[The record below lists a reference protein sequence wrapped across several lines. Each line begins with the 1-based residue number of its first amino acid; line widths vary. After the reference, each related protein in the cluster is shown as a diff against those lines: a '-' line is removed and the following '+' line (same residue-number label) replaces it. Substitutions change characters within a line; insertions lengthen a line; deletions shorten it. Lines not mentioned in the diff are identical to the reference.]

1 MVHSH
6 NFYELYQQTFQK
18 YTELYGKQVCV
29 FLQKGSF
36 YEFYGQQDPKT
47 LQHLNTGKA
56 IIDFLGVVLHTYPD
70 DGPNGTTGHYGGV
83 PTSHLDKWAGKLTQ
97 AGWTVV
103 VIDEIKNGAGVVSKR
118 EVTQVLSAGTHVAS
132 AETARA
138 FILAAL
144 WLKERAAA
152 SGQPLEFG
160 VAAADLT
167 TGQVYLYEGV
177 ATGTLHA
184 WHTDD
189 LRHFFQVHPPKELV
203 LQIPVAL
210 SDIQYDIEGLRR
222 TFHIPS
228 APIHIRVREQVQPQT
243 NALDLPTAREDYM
256 RQMFQPRTALPLR
269 TWLRLQTDGASLQ
282 ERALTSLLRFAE
294 DHAPKLASC
303 LQAPQVWH
311 PTQNLQIINNA
322 LTQLNLIGSTP
333 DQQCVEHLFATP
345 QTAMGKRSLT
355 MRLCS
360 PVANA
365 EAIRARQ
372 EEVSWILEAS
382 KAQQKEIEA
391 ALSLMYDIARLH
403 RTIVRGTIQAAD
415 VLQLFQSYRS
425 AEHLWSALKNSP
437 FTAVAAVT
445 ADIQEKIQHCLT
457 EFTALFDTEKAAKAQ
472 ETPDEVGFL
481 QTTVGPK
488 TAEAENRVAEIYRKA
503 SLWLKN
509 LAEFCKVKPDSV
521 SYKPTEK
528 NMFCIHTTKT
538 TVKTIETTIKNAVTD
553 LEYQKRDYSKLAYKT
568 LTSAARIEHP
578 ALDKFQ
584 EELDSAKS
592 LLARMMAAEVPAA
605 CIQYLTQTRECWQPI
620 EDWVVN
626 VDLAL
631 TMAKTAQQQ
640 GWVKPTIL
648 DTTDA
653 TEASRVEIENL
664 RHPLIEVQKRQS
676 KYVTHNISLGGQE
689 KEQGWLLYG
698 MNASGKSSLMK
709 AIGLAVLLAQV
720 GSYVPA
726 TAMTLRPFHRLATR
740 ILNQDNLWAGLSS
753 FAVEMSE
760 LREILQVA
768 DHQTLVLGDELCA
781 GTESVSGTAIVAAGI
796 LHLHKA
802 GSRFVLATHLHDLM
816 KVKQVTSLPALHV
829 YHLHVEYD
837 KVRDILV
844 YHRTLRP
851 GPGSSMY
858 GLEVAKAL
866 HLPTDMIDMA
876 FQMRREILGEA
887 AIEDAA
893 KSAWNNDLVRRMCS
907 TCGKRAVKE
916 LEVHH
921 LEERSAAQGQRN
933 QDGTALNH
941 IRNLATLCETCHDKH
956 HAGSLLVGPVE
967 DTSAGPIRQITDL
980 SQYKFVAAEAAA
992 PGKSKRPGFSE
1003 EEITAIQKT
1012 VRERSGLSSKLLV
1025 FQIQRDHGI
1034 QISEAQLKTLQKK
1047 GMM

>member
-6 NFYELYQQTFQK
+6 NFYELYQQTFKK

-47 LQHLNTGKA
+47 LQHINTGKE
-56 IIDFLGVVLHTYPD
+56 IIDFLGVVLHTYPN
-70 DGPNGTTGHYGGV
+70 DGPGGTIGYYGGV

-103 VIDEIKNGAGVVSKR
+103 VIDEVKNGSGAVSKR
-118 EVTQVLSAGTHVAS
+118 EVSQVLSAGTHVAS
-132 AETARA
+132 AENARA

-144 WLKERAAA
+144 WLKERVATQ
-152 SGQPLEFG
+152 GQPLEFG

-177 ATGTLHA
+177 ATGTVHA

-203 LQIPVAL
+203 LHIPVAL
-210 SDIQYDIEGLRR
+210 SDIQHDLEGLRR
-222 TFHIPS
+222 TLHIPS
-228 APIHIRVREQVQPQT
+228 APIHIRVREQAPQS
-243 NALDLPTAREDYM
+243 NALDLPTTREDYM

-269 TWLRLQTDGASLQ
+269 TWLRLQTDGSSLQ
-282 ERALTSLLRFAE
+282 ERAIVALLRFAE

-303 LQAPQVWH
+303 LQAPNVWH
-311 PTQNLQIINNA
+311 PTHNLQIINNA
-322 LTQLNLIGSTP
+322 LTQLNMIGSTP
-333 DQQCVEHLFATP
+333 DQQCVEQLFVSP

-372 EEVSWILEAS
+372 EEVSWILDAP
-382 KAQQKEIEA
+382 KNQQKEIEA

-415 VLQLFQSYRS
+415 VLQLFQSYKS
-425 AEHLWSALKNSP
+425 AEHLWSTLKNSP
-437 FTAVAAVT
+437 FVAA
-445 ADIQEKIQHCLT
+445 ADMQQKIQQCLA
-457 EFTALFDTEKAAKAQ
+457 EFTVLFDTEKAARAQ

-481 QTTVGPK
+481 QNSVGPK
-488 TAEAENRVAEIYRKA
+488 TAVAENRVAEIYSKA
-503 SLWLKN
+503 NTWLKT
-509 LAEFCKVKPDSV
+509 LTEFTKIKADSV

-538 TVKTIETTIKNAVTD
+538 VQKAVETFIKNAVTD
-553 LEYQKRDYSKLAYKT
+553 PDYQKRDYSKLTYKT

-578 ALDKFQ
+578 ALEKFQ

-592 LLARMMAAEVPAA
+592 LLARMMSAEVPAA

-620 EDWVVN
+620 EDWVIN

-631 TMAKTAQQQ
+631 TMAKTSQQQ

-648 DTTDA
+648 NTTDS
-653 TEASRVEIENL
+653 TEPSHVEIENL

-676 KYVTHNISLGGQE
+676 KYVTHNISLGGNDQG
-689 KEQGWLLYG
+689 QGWLLYG

-726 TAMTLRPFHRLATR
+726 TAMVLRPFHRLATR

-781 GTESVSGTAIVAAGI
+781 GTESISGTAIVAAGI
-796 LHLHKA
+796 QHLHKA

-816 KVKQVTSLPALHV
+816 KLKEVTELPALCV
-829 YHLHVEYD
+829 FHLHVEYD
-837 KVRDILV
+837 KVRDILI
-844 YHRTLRP
+844 YHRTIRP

-866 HLPTDMIDMA
+866 HLPTDMIEAA
-876 FQMRREILGEA
+876 FQMRRKLLGEA
-887 AIEDAA
+887 AIEDAT
-893 KSAWNNDLVRRMCS
+893 KSAWNSEHVRRMCS
-907 TCGKRAVKE
+907 ICGERVVRD

-921 LEERSAAQGQRN
+921 LEERAAAQGQRN

-941 IRNLATLCETCHDKH
+941 VRNLATLCQTCHDKH
-956 HAGSLLVGPVE
+956 HAGTLIVGPVE

-980 SQYKFVAAEAAA
+980 SQYKFVGKEEAEKAV
-992 PGKSKRPGFSE
+992 KSKRPGFSE

-1047 GMM
+1047 GIL